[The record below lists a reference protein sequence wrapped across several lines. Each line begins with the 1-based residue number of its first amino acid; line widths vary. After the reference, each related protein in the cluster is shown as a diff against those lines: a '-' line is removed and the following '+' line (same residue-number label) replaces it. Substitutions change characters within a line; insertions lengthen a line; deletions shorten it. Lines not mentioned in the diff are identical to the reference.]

1 MNLITEW
8 IIEVCR
14 NKLNCDYICANYCL
28 TKDKKPIYDPYK
40 IVPAGNKK
48 IAFIGVATPQTLTR
62 TFLHEIL
69 DEDNNMKYDILTG
82 NNGQELY
89 TTIQKYIYEVK
100 SQGADYVI
108 ILAHMGNGGDAQY
121 EFTGDGLLANLEGVD
136 AMLDGHTHLVYSQ
149 TSKDKNGKN
158 IPLAQT
164 GTKLNNIGVLK
175 IATNGVITSELIQSI
190 PTPDDKSN
198 ILNTSRGWVDKE
210 MNEMLEAIVGLH
222 SVELNQIIGTVD
234 FDMIINSEP
243 GGSSKTQISRE
254 KEVSLGDL
262 VADAI
267 RDIGKGEISMINE
280 GSIRAD
286 LFEGDI
292 TYQDVLDV
300 LPFSAD
306 IIVKNVPG
314 KTILDALELG
324 MMHLP
329 GKSSIF
335 TQVSG
340 ITFDVNVNIN
350 SSVELDPSGM
360 FLGVKGKRRVHNVMV
375 GKKRLDLNKKYRVSF
390 DNYIAGGGDGFT
402 MFSPYEEI
410 ESTSNTD
417 NQAFITYIKDK
428 LNGKIPE
435 EYRNSSNRIII
446 QNFFTPF
453 EVGSIIMNKFGLML
467 LLAFLLF

>member
-1 MNLITEW
+1 
-8 IIEVCR
+8 
-14 NKLNCDYICANYCL
+14 
-28 TKDKKPIYDPYK
+28 
-40 IVPAGNKK
+40 
-48 IAFIGVATPQTLTR
+48 
-62 TFLHEIL
+62 
-69 DEDNNMKYDILTG
+69 
-82 NNGQELY
+82 
-89 TTIQKYIYEVK
+89 
-100 SQGADYVI
+100 
-108 ILAHMGNGGDAQY
+108 
-121 EFTGDGLLANLEGVD
+121 
-136 AMLDGHTHLVYSQ
+136 
-149 TSKDKNGKN
+149 
-158 IPLAQT
+158 
-164 GTKLNNIGVLK
+164 
-175 IATNGVITSELIQSI
+175 
-190 PTPDDKSN
+190 
-198 ILNTSRGWVDKE
+198 
-210 MNEMLEAIVGLH
+210 
-222 SVELNQIIGTVD
+222 
-234 FDMIINSEP
+234 
-243 GGSSKTQISRE
+243 
-254 KEVSLGDL
+254 
-262 VADAI
+262 
-267 RDIGKGEISMINE
+267 
-280 GSIRAD
+280 
-286 LFEGDI
+286 
-292 TYQDVLDV
+292 
-300 LPFSAD
+300 
-306 IIVKNVPG
+306 
-314 KTILDALELG
+314 

-467 LLAFLLF
+467 LLLAFLLF